1 MPTLLVM
8 AAGIG
13 SRYGG
18 LKQMEGVGPAGE
30 TLLEY
35 SVFDAVEAGFGR
47 VVFVVRPE
55 IHEVFKARFVCR
67 FQRRIACGL
76 VDQTLE
82 MGLGSRLPPAGRVKP
97 WGTGHAVLVA
107 RQMLDEP
114 FAVINADDFYG
125 RDSLELMARHLEA
138 DSGEYALVGYR
149 LRNTLSE
156 YGSVARGVCSV
167 DPSMRLLGIVERTRI
182 EPDGEGGA
190 RYFDEGGRPHPLS
203 GDELVSMNLW
213 GFTPEFLEA
222 LAVSFQHFLERY
234 GDDLKHEFFLPTVV
248 NELIAARTAVVRV
261 LPSRDRWFG
270 VTYRE
275 DVPAVRREL
284 EKLRKQGLYPSQL
297 W

>member
-35 SVFDAVEAGFGR
+35 SVYDAAEVGFSR

-55 IHEVFKARFVCR
+55 IHEVFEARFVGR
-67 FQRRIACGL
+67 FQRRIPCLL
-76 VDQTLE
+76 VDQTLDV
-82 MGLGSRLPPAGRVKP
+82 GLGGRLPPAGRVKP
-97 WGTGHAVLVA
+97 WGTGHAVLTA
-107 RQMLDEP
+107 RHLLEEP

-125 RDSLELMARHLEA
+125 RDSLALMARHLEA
-138 DSGEYALVGYR
+138 GSREYALVGYR

-156 YGSVARGVCSV
+156 HGSVARGVCSV
-167 DPSMRLLGIVERTRI
+167 DPSMRLVSIEERTRI
-182 EPDGEGGA
+182 EPDGQGGA
-190 RYFDEGGRPHPLS
+190 RYFDDEGRPHPLS

-213 GFTPEFLEA
+213 GFTPEFLEP
-222 LAVSFQHFLERY
+222 LAASFQRFLERY
-234 GDDLKHEFFLPTVV
+234 GDNLKREFFLPTVV
-248 NELIAARTAVVRV
+248 NELIAARTAIVRV

-275 DVPAVRREL
+275 DVPAVRAEL
-284 EKLRKQGLYPSQL
+284 EKLRNQGLYPNQL

>member
-1 MPTLLVM
+1 MPILLVM

-55 IHEVFKARFVCR
+55 IHDVFEARFVCR
-67 FQRRIACGL
+67 FQRRIPCVL

-82 MGLGSRLPPAGRVKP
+82 VGLGSRLPPAGRVKP
-97 WGTGHAVLVA
+97 WGTGHAVLTA
-107 RQMLDEP
+107 RQLLDEP

-125 RDSLELMARHLEA
+125 RDSLALMARHLEA
-138 DSGEYALVGYR
+138 GSGEYALVGYR
-149 LRNTLSE
+149 LRNTLSAH
-156 YGSVARGVCSV
+156 GSVARGVCSV
-167 DPSMRLLGIVERTRI
+167 DPSMHLLSIVERTRI
-182 EPDGEGGA
+182 EPAGEGSA
-190 RYFDEGGRPHPLS
+190 RYFDEEGHPHPLS

-213 GFTPEFLEA
+213 GFTPEFLQP
-222 LAVSFQHFLERY
+222 LAASFRHFLERY
-234 GDDLKHEFFLPTVV
+234 GDDLKQEFFLPTVV

-275 DVPAVRREL
+275 DVPAVRAEL
-284 EKLRKQGLYPSQL
+284 ENLRKQGLYPERL